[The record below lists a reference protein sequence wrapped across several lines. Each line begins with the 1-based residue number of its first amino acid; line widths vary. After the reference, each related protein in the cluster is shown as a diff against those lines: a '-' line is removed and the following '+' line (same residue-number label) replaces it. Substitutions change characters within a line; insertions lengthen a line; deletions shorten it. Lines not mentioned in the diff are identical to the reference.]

1 MTSET
6 PDPSPPAEENL
17 RVVPVLIEEEM
28 KTSYID
34 YAMSVI
40 IGRAI
45 PDVRD
50 GLKPVHRRT
59 LYAMWEEGNTHDK
72 AYRKSAK
79 AVAATMGNYH
89 PHGDSAIYDTLVKMA
104 QPFNYRAMLVDG
116 QGNFG
121 SIDGDAAAAMRYTEA
136 RLTRYAEDL
145 LVDLDKDTVDF
156 IPNFDGSRNEPTVLP
171 AKIPNLLVNGSSGI
185 AVGMATNMLP
195 HNLREVCAAVTYFI
209 DHPEATVP
217 DLMQFLPGPDFPTGG
232 VITGNEGIV
241 AAYETGQGKV
251 VCRGVADIEDP
262 EGRVPKIIITEIP
275 YQVNKARLIEHIAE
289 LVKEKRIEGISELRD
304 ESDKEGLRVVL
315 ELKKGTYPNVI
326 LNQLYKHTALESAY
340 GIINLAIVD
349 QQAKILG
356 LRGLLGE
363 FVQHRIE
370 VTRRRCEFELKKAQE
385 RIHILLGLLIALE
398 RIDEVIATIRASDSG
413 DTAKSALIEQ
423 FTLTEKQAEAILQM
437 QLRRLAALE
446 QAKIRDEREA
456 LEKEARRLTE
466 ILSDEIQIRAVIKE
480 EITGVSLLHGDERRT
495 KITGESILLDREDL
509 IEDKPVLV
517 SITTQNYIKRID
529 LDTYRQQRRG
539 GKGIAG
545 MGTKD
550 EDAVD
555 NVFIA
560 SMHDYLL
567 CITNAGRLY
576 WLKVYG
582 IPEGS
587 RVAKGK
593 PIVNLLNIRDELVT
607 AIIPIREF
615 RPDRYILFATRSG
628 QVVKVPLDEFSRPRT
643 TGINAIKL
651 REGDTLVD
659 VLQSDGTMELILT
672 TKKGQSLR
680 FHEQAIRPVGRGAMG
695 VRGIRLREG
704 DLLQVVT
711 VVGRDQLLL
720 TVTARGYG
728 KRTHFDEF
736 RGHGRG
742 TMGVRNILTDRVGDE
757 VVTTCSVRD
766 DDEVILMSASGN
778 VMRTKVSDISVQKR
792 STRGVRV
799 MALNAGDRLI
809 GLAVVEK
816 DLETSQAPQESS
828 SAEDNKTD

>member
-1 MTSET
+1 MTSEG
-6 PDPSPPAEENL
+6 PGPAENVDEEK
-17 RVVPVLIEEEM
+17 RVIPVLIEEEM

-45 PDVRD
+45 PDARD

-59 LYAMWEEGNTHDK
+59 LYAMWEEGNTSDK
-72 AYRKSAK
+72 PYRKSAK

-89 PHGDSAIYDTLVKMA
+89 PHGDTAIYDTLVKMA

-136 RLTRYAEDL
+136 RLTRYAEEL
-145 LVDLDKDTVDF
+145 LEDIEKDTVRF
-156 IPNFDGSRNEPTVLP
+156 TPNFDGSRNEPEVLP
-171 AKIPNLLVNGSSGI
+171 AKIPNLLINGSSGI

-195 HNLREVCAAVTYFI
+195 HNLCEVCEAVAHFI

-217 DLMQFLPGPDFPTGG
+217 ELMQYIPGPDFPTGG
-232 VITGNEGIV
+232 VITGNEGIL

-262 EGRVPKIIITEIP
+262 DGKVPKIIITEIP

-289 LVKEKRIEGISELRD
+289 MVKDKRIEGISDLRD
-304 ESDKEGLRVVL
+304 ESDKEGMRVVI
-315 ELKKGTYPNVI
+315 ECRKGAYPNVI
-326 LNQLYKHTALESAY
+326 LNQLYKHTALESSY

-356 LRGLLGE
+356 LRGLMGE
-363 FVQHRIE
+363 FVNHRI
-370 VTRRRCEFELKKAQE
+370 VVVRHRTEFELKKAEE
-385 RIHILLGLLIALE
+385 RIHILLGLLIALD
-398 RIDEVIATIRASDSG
+398 RIDEVIATIRASESG
-413 DTAKSALIEQ
+413 ETAREALITKFE
-423 FTLTEKQAEAILQM
+423 LTEKQAEAILQM

-446 QAKIRDEREA
+446 QTKIRDERDA
-456 LEKEARRLTE
+456 LEKEAARLRE
-466 ILSDEIQIRAVIKE
+466 ILSDEKNIRAVIRE
-480 EITGVSLLHGDERRT
+480 EIIDVSSRFADKRRT
-495 KITGESILLDREDL
+495 QITGESILLDREDL

-545 MGTKD
+545 MATKD

-555 NVFIA
+555 NVFVA
-560 SMHDYLL
+560 AMHDYLL
-567 CITNAGRLY
+567 CFTDAGRLY
-576 WLKVYG
+576 WLKVYDV
-582 IPEGS
+582 PEGS
-587 RVAKGK
+587 RTAKGK
-593 PIVNLLNIRDELVT
+593 PIVNLLNIQEELVT
-607 AIIPIREF
+607 AIIPLREF
-615 RPDRYILFATRSG
+615 RTDHFILFATRSG

-643 TGINAIKL
+643 SGINAIKL

-659 VLQSDGTMELILT
+659 VRQTDGTMDLILT
-672 TKKGQSLR
+672 TRKGQSLR
-680 FHEQAIRPVGRGAMG
+680 FHEQSVRPVGRGAMG
-695 VRGIRLREG
+695 VRGIKLRSG

-711 VVGRDQLLL
+711 VIRPGHLLL

-728 KRTHFDEF
+728 KRTEFDEF

-742 TMGVRNILTDRVGDE
+742 TMGVRNILTDRGGDE
-757 VVTTCSVRD
+757 VVTTRSVED
-766 DDEVILMSASGN
+766 DDEIILMSASGN

-799 MALNAGDRLI
+799 MALNEGDRLI
-809 GLAVVEK
+809 GLAVLKKETEPGIQD
-816 DLETSQAPQESS
+816 DLEPLSVDREQ
-828 SAEDNKTD
+828 